1 MSSDDLATPAGAARV
16 LRAFGIRPR
25 KRWGQHFLVSRRA
38 LDQILAAADLTD
50 QDTVLE
56 IGAGL
61 GTLTAALA
69 QRAGRVIAVEID
81 RALLPALQAAVGSCH
96 NVQTIIGDAM
106 TIDPAA
112 AFSQRRKT
120 VRNALAGGF
129 PMPASDAEA
138 ACLQAGVAPG
148 RRGETMHLPE
158 FAALADAVAKMVE
171 QRNAG
176 EAQEGVS

>member
-25 KRWGQHFLVSRRA
+25 KRWGQHFMVSRRA

-69 QRAGRVIAVEID
+69 ERAGRVIAVEID
-81 RALLPALQAAVGSCH
+81 RALLPALQAAVGSCP
-96 NVQTIIGDAM
+96 NVQTIIDDAM
-106 TIDPAA
+106 TIDLAA
-112 AFSQRRKT
+112 AFGASPGPRKF
-120 VRNALAGGF
+120 VANLPYNVASALIVALLE
-129 PMPASDAEA
+129 PPLRSEEHTSE
-138 ACLQAGVAPG
+138 LQS
-148 RRGETMHLPE
+148 HHDL
-158 FAALADAVAKMVE
+158 
-171 QRNAG
+171 
-176 EAQEGVS
+176 